1 MKKNNAVEIVKSLKA
16 EEDRYLVTVSVLREG
31 RIYNTV
37 TSNNFL
43 TLDLPLVRNKVSE
56 EIHKIWEAQN
66 SANTGKDTAIAATE
80 EKLKNMLE

>member
-1 MKKNNAVEIVKSLKA
+1 MKNNNAIEITKKLKP
-16 EEDRYLVTVSVLREG
+16 EDRYLVTVSVLQEG

-43 TLDLPLVRNKVSE
+43 TLDLPIVRNKISE

-66 SANTGKDTAIAATE
+66 SAKTGEVNAVAVTE